1 MKIYRGK
8 IHAYLGMTLNFS
20 EPVEVKI
27 TMILYVEEMFKEL
40 SNHDDTVKTSSTSVS
55 DQLFKTIEDA
65 ILLE

>member
-8 IHAYLGMTLNFS
+8 IHVYLGMTLNFS

-27 TMILYVEEMFKEL
+27 TMILYVEEMFKDL

-55 DQLFKTIEDA
+55 DQLFKTIENA

>member
-8 IHAYLGMTLNFS
+8 IHVYLGMTLNFS

-27 TMILYVEEMFKEL
+27 TMILYVEEMFKDL